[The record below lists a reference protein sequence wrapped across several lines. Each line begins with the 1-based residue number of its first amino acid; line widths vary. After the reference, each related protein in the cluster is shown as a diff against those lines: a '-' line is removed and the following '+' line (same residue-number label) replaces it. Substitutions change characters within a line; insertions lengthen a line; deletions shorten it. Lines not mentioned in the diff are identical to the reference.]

1 MSVDFAL
8 EEPDCPL
15 CGAHHYTVLQ
25 LAKYADGVSEKS
37 LRQAF
42 SASSD
47 HVLMDQLVQCDD
59 CSLVYLNPRIPQEI
73 ILDGYK
79 DAVDPTFVRQ
89 NEQRLKTFK
98 RSLRRLAS
106 RYGLE
111 ANADTHVLDVG
122 CAGGAFPKA
131 AADLGFS
138 VVGVEPSA
146 WLAEQG
152 RQAYGLDIR
161 VGVLGEQDFADAS
174 FDLIT
179 LWDVIEHL
187 TAPHEV
193 VDDIRRLLKDDGLL
207 VVNYPDYGSL
217 MRRLLGAKWP
227 FFLSVHLIYF
237 TPQTIRRFLEA
248 RGFAVAE
255 VRPFWQTLE
264 LGYAMERG
272 AAYFSAVGLLAKA
285 TRLIGLQ
292 RLPLRYNMGQSFLVA
307 RKTT

>member
-15 CGAHHYTVLQ
+15 CGARHYIVLQ
-25 LAKYADGVSEKS
+25 PAKYADGVSEKS

-161 VGVLGEQDFADAS
+161 AGVLGEQDFADAS

-237 TPQTIRRFLEA
+237 TPQTILRFLEA